1 MADGGGREL
10 KMNAAETVW
19 NMIMEILA
27 MQLTA
32 ESNVNLRY
40 LHGRITW

>member
-19 NMIMEILA
+19 NMIIEILA

-32 ESNVNLRY
+32 KSNANLRY